1 MLMQTNMRETILLDE
16 IWFDRTVCDN
26 TLFDKIW
33 FDELVFDKVLFEDN
47 ASSMLFFVDNI
58 LFDEIL

>member
-1 MLMQTNMRETILLDE
+1 MQTNMRETILIDE

-33 FDELVFDKVLFEDN
+33 FDG
-47 ASSMLFFVDNI
+47 I
-58 LFDEIL
+58 LFDTLRQCLDKKNLLS